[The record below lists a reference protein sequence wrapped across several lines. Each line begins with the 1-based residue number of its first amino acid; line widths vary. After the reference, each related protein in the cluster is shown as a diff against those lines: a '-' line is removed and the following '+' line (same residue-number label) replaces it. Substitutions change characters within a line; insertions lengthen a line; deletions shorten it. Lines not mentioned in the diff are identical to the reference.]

1 MRDVIPPAPEDMILG
16 LGMLDN
22 QSCWLIG
29 WIRWFWVTPTG
40 SDIFDGS
47 VGTKCSN
54 HLHIHLSSS
63 SIRRTATSTRSK
75 NPWTGHQSITELN
88 HWNTCPVPYQDGTKT
103 CNLLTKMV
111 SSQQRYKGE
120 RERER
125 QRRSVQKLLHP
136 PLVVVVVRL
145 KLVRPG
151 CSRSFITLE
160 TDLEPA
166 MDKPS
171 V

>member
-1 MRDVIPPAPEDMILG
+1 MCQVRVYGLYPGSFLQPEPLNTMRDVIPPAPEDMILG

-103 CNLLTKMV
+103 GNLLTKMV

-120 RERER
+120 RERDRGEV
-125 QRRSVQKLLHP
+125 SKN
-136 PLVVVVVRL
+136 
-145 KLVRPG
+145 
-151 CSRSFITLE
+151 SSTL
-160 TDLEPA
+160 PWWWWWC
-166 MDKPS
+166 